1 MKINILKYFIIILFL
16 LIILIAYLSM
26 VGLETDRFNDQ
37 IKNRISKINNNIDID
52 LKKIKLTLDPLK
64 LKINAKTIGTTVYLS
79 KRPLALESIN
89 TQVSL
94 SSLIKNKI
102 SSSNIEVTTKSI
114 LLNDL
119 IKFIRNTNKKPELF
133 VLEKIVKKGHIII
146 DLNLNIDENGNIK
159 NDYKI
164 EGLVKDA
171 SINFLNK
178 ANFKNINFNFN
189 FEKNNY
195 HFNEINFKAE
205 EVNFVSK
212 KLNIKK
218 KRNSFLVD
226 AIVENNQSNLNIN
239 ILKLLNLSFENIIT
253 DDAKFKTINEFSLE
267 IDEKFKVKNIILNS
281 NINITQLKYKKLEK
295 IDNFLTE
302 VDDLILLNN
311 HELNLNYKDNNL
323 SIKGEGQIQLNA
335 SEVDEIKYLIS
346 KTDKDFSIDSELFLK
361 NKVLKQQDFLKIF
374 FPQNYTKKIIF
385 NNHKLKINFQNNNLS
400 LLGSGKF
407 KIGKY
412 FEEIDYFVEKKE
424 NKINFN
430 TDLNIKNT
438 NFKIDNINFK
448 KKDNSK
454 MNLQIDGEIKNN
466 KSLNIN
472 SFVLNE
478 NNNNI
483 NIKNLSLNNSNQIIK
498 IDQANFNYL
507 DTENKKNNYN
517 ITKAEDQNYLV
528 NGTSFNANSLISNLL
543 DANYKKENNLFENN
557 ISMDLN
563 FDEVYLDK
571 IYFVKDLKG
580 KINIINNKVE
590 EADILAFYNNSQNI
604 KFTIRTND
612 QGEKITTLFSSKAKP
627 LVDRYKFIKGFKDDR
642 EGYLDFYS
650 LKKDGV
656 STSKLV
662 IDNFKVKEIP
672 ALAKLLALASLQGIA
687 DLLTGEG
694 IRFTDL
700 EMNFTNQ
707 DKLMKIQELYAIGPA
722 ISILLEGYIEES
734 KLISLRGTLVPA
746 TTINRSIAS
755 IPLLGDLLIGKKVG
769 DGVFGVSFKIKG
781 PPKDLETTVNPI
793 KTLTPRFIT
802 RTLEKIKKN

>member
-1 MKINILKYFIIILFL
+1 MKNNILKYFIL
-16 LIILIAYLSM
+16 LLSVLVILIVYLST
-26 VGLETDRFNDQ
+26 VGIETDKFNDQ
-37 IKNRISKINNNIDID
+37 IKKRISLINKKIDID
-52 LKKIKLTLDPLK
+52 LKKIKLTLDPFK
-64 LKINAKTIGTTVYLS
+64 LKIYAKTIGTTVYFS
-79 KRPLALESIN
+79 KRPLALESIK

-94 SSLIKNKI
+94 GSLIENKI
-102 SSSNIEVTTKSI
+102 SSSNIEVKTKSI

-119 IKFIRNTNKKPELF
+119 IKFIRTTTNKTELF
-133 VLEKIVKKGHIII
+133 ILEKIVKEGHVIIN
-146 DLNLNIDENGNIK
+146 LSLNIDENGKLK
-159 NDYKI
+159 NDYII
-164 EGLVKDA
+164 EGLIKDG
-171 SINFLNK
+171 SINFLDK

-189 FEKNNY
+189 FQKDNY
-195 HFNEINFKAE
+195 HFDEINFQTE
-205 EVNFVSK
+205 EVNFISK
-212 KLNIKK
+212 KLNVKK
-218 KRNSFLVD
+218 KKNNFLIN
-226 AIVENNQSNLNIN
+226 AIFENDQSSLNTN
-239 ILKLLNLSFENIIT
+239 ILNLLNLNFKNIIV
-253 DDAKFKTINEFSLE
+253 DDAKFKTNNEFSLE

-281 NINITQLKYKKLEK
+281 DINITQLKYKNLK
-295 IDNFLTE
+295 IINKYFSE
-302 VDDLILLNN
+302 VDDLILLDN
-311 HELNLNYKDNNL
+311 HKLNLNYKDKNL
-323 SIKGEGQIQLNA
+323 SIKGGGQIQINTG
-335 SEVDEIKYLIS
+335 EIDEIKYFIN
-346 KTDKDFSIDSELFLK
+346 KKDKDLRIESELFLK
-361 NKVLKQQDFLKIF
+361 NIVLEHQDFLEIF
-374 FPQNYTKKIIF
+374 FPQANENINF
-385 NNHKLKINFQNNNLS
+385 NNQKLKINFNNNTLTFS
-400 LLGSGKF
+400 GSGKF
-407 KIGKY
+407 KIDKD
-412 FEEIDYFVEKKE
+412 FEEIDYFIEKNE
-424 NKINFN
+424 NKLSFN
-430 TDLNIKNT
+430 TNLNVKNT
-438 NFKIDNINFK
+438 KFKIDNINYK
-448 KKDNSK
+448 KKDKSK
-454 MNLQIDGEIKNN
+454 MNLQINGEIKNN
-466 KSLNIN
+466 KNLNIN
-472 SFVLNE
+472 SFIINEE
-478 NNNNI
+478 NNNI
-483 NIKNLSLNNSNQIIK
+483 KIKNLSLNASNQIIK

-517 ITKAEDQNYLV
+517 IKKVEGQNYLID
-528 NGTSFNANSLISNLL
+528 GTIFNANSLISNLL
-543 DANYKKENNLFENN
+543 DANDKKENNLFENKLS
-557 ISMDLN
+557 IDLN
-563 FDEVYLDK
+563 FKEVYFDE
-571 IYFVKDLKG
+571 IHFVKDLNG
-580 KINIINNKVE
+580 KIKIIDNKVK
-590 EADILAFYNNSQNI
+590 EADILALYNNSQNI

-694 IRFTDL
+694 IRFSDF

-722 ISILLEGYIEES
+722 ISILLEGYIEED

>member
-1 MKINILKYFIIILFL
+1 MKNNILKYFILLLSVLVILTV
-16 LIILIAYLSM
+16 YLSTA
-26 VGLETDRFNDQ
+26 GIETDKFNDQ
-37 IKNRISKINNNIDID
+37 IKKRISLINKKIDID
-52 LKKIKLTLDPLK
+52 LKKIKLTLDPFK
-64 LKINAKTIGTTVYLS
+64 LKIYAKTVGTTVYFS
-79 KRPLALESIN
+79 KRPLALESIK

-119 IKFIRNTNKKPELF
+119 IKFIRTTNNKPELF
-133 VLEKIVKKGHIII
+133 ILEKIVKKGHVII
-146 DLNLNIDENGNIK
+146 DLSLNIDENGKLK

-164 EGLVKDA
+164 EGLIKDA

-189 FEKNNY
+189 FQKDNY
-195 HFNEINFKAE
+195 HFDEINFKAE
-205 EVNFVSK
+205 EVNFISK
-212 KLNIKK
+212 KLNVKK
-218 KRNSFLVD
+218 KKNSFLID
-226 AIVENNQSNLNIN
+226 AIVENDQSSLNSN
-239 ILKLLNLSFENIIT
+239 ILKLLNLSFENIII
-253 DDAKFKTINEFSLE
+253 DDAKFKTNNEFSLE

-281 NINITQLKYKKLEK
+281 DINITQLKYKNLK
-295 IDNFLTE
+295 IINKYFPE
-302 VDDLILLNN
+302 VDDLILLDN
-311 HELNLNYKDNNL
+311 HKLNLNYKDKNL
-323 SIKGEGQIQLNA
+323 SINGEGQIQLNTG
-335 SEVDEIKYLIS
+335 EVDEIKYFIN
-346 KTDKDFSIDSELFLK
+346 KKDKDLSIDSELFLK
-361 NKVLKQQDFLKIF
+361 NIVLEQQDFLKIF
-374 FPQNYTKKIIF
+374 FPQINENINF
-385 NNHKLKINFQNNNLS
+385 NNQKLKINFNNNNLTFS
-400 LLGSGKF
+400 GSGKF
-407 KIGKY
+407 KIDKD
-412 FEEIDYFVEKKE
+412 FEEIDYFIEKNE
-424 NKINFN
+424 NKISFN
-430 TDLNIKNT
+430 TNLNIKNT
-438 NFKIDNINFK
+438 KFKIDNINYK
-448 KKDNSK
+448 KKDKSK
-454 MNLQIDGEIKNN
+454 MNLLINGELKNN
-466 KSLNIN
+466 KNLNIN
-472 SFVLNE
+472 KFIINE
-478 NNNNI
+478 EDNYI
-483 NIKNLSLNNSNQIIK
+483 KIKNLSLNDSNQIIK

-517 ITKAEDQNYLV
+517 IKKVEGQNYLID
-528 NGTSFNANSLISNLL
+528 GTSFNANSLISNLL
-543 DANYKKENNLFENN
+543 DGDDKKENNLFENN
-557 ISMDLN
+557 ISMELN
-563 FDEVYLDK
+563 LNEVYLNQVH
-571 IYFVKDLKG
+571 FVKDLNG

-604 KFTIRTND
+604 KFTIKTNN

-694 IRFTDL
+694 IRFTDF

-722 ISILLEGYIEES
+722 ISILLEGYIEED

-802 RTLEKIKKN
+802 RTLEKIKK